1 MSEMQKA
8 ETKSVAPVSDE
19 AIQKAR
25 AETREYVWQYWAF
38 HADQRLRTFNFFI
51 LVVTVLL
58 AGFFTYLKDARYP
71 AYACPAGFL
80 LSFICYIFWRLDC
93 RNRALIQHAEGILK
107 SIEIGIPAELVR
119 EDMQLFVHEDAKTD
133 KLYREYLTDRSW
145 KPHRW
150 WHAPLSFYRC
160 FRSIFIVFGLFG
172 VAIGIAA
179 LFLPGQSDRANG
191 PPPAQNFFIG
201 GQPTM
206 PASGTTH

>member
-1 MSEMQKA
+1 MSMEQKPEA
-8 ETKSVAPVSDE
+8 KPVAAVLNE

-25 AETREYVWQYWAF
+25 AETREYVWKYWAF

-51 LVVTVLL
+51 LVVTVLI

-80 LSFICYIFWRLDC
+80 LSFICYVFWRLDC

-107 SIEIGIPAELVR
+107 SIETGISVELVPD
-119 EDMQLFVHEDAKTD
+119 EMQLFVHEDAKTD
-133 KLYREYLTDRSW
+133 KVYREYLANRSW
-145 KPHRW
+145 RPHRW

-172 VAIGIAA
+172 LALGTAA
-179 LFLPGQSDRANG
+179 LFLPGQPDRTNG

-201 GQPTM
+201 GQPTR
-206 PASGTTH
+206 AVSGTTP